1 LDIDPSIRIPAEGEC
16 TMDGNELLQSAIKQ
30 FEYYKQLGE
39 KTFAQV
45 DDEQLFQR
53 FDEEA
58 NSIAILVG
66 HLVGNMLSRWTDFL
80 ESDGE
85 KPWRNRD
92 QEFEPV
98 YRSRAEMLQSWEA
111 GWNRMLETLR
121 SLRPE
126 DLERIVPIRNQGHSV
141 LEAILR
147 QLAHYPY
154 HVGQIVLLGRMFAG
168 PAWVS
173 LSIPKGGSSTFNA
186 DKFSK
191 PLRREHFTDSL
202 IEKPR

>member
-1 LDIDPSIRIPAEGEC
+1 
-16 TMDGNELLQSAIKQ
+16 MDGSEFLQSAIKQ
-30 FEYYKQLGE
+30 FEYYKQLGDRA
-39 KTFAQV
+39 FAQLG
-45 DDEQLFQR
+45 DELLFRR

-85 KPWRNRD
+85 KPWRQRD
-92 QEFEPV
+92 QEFEHL
-98 YRSRAEMLQSWEA
+98 YRDRAEMLQSWET
-111 GWNRMLETLR
+111 GWNCLLSTLR
-121 SLRPE
+121 SLKPE

-141 LEAILR
+141 LEAIQR

-168 PAWVS
+168 PDWAS
-173 LSIPKGGSSTFNA
+173 LSIPKGRSEAFNA
-186 DKFSK
+186 DHFAK
-191 PLRREHFTDSL
+191 PLRREHFTDAL
-202 IEKPR
+202 IRKSE